1 MFNNIVYLNNEQDN
15 FLSEKK
21 KNFKQNEFYQYI
33 FTGEFVDKA
42 SFYNIQDFDKK
53 NKSLIRLY

>member
-1 MFNNIVYLNNEQDN
+1 MFNNIVYLHEQN
-15 FLSEKK
+15 SFLANEKK
-21 KNFKQNEFYQYI
+21 NCNQNEFYQYI
-33 FTGEFVDKA
+33 STGEFVDKS